1 MHIFVC
7 VGGGGGG
14 EKKKKTK
21 TQQERFL
28 ITQQDMSIILLMH
41 EQMLNDPR
49 LNITNLFTNIK
60 CIIRT
65 NRKGHKNV
73 HL

>member
-14 EKKKKTK
+14 EKKKQKK
-21 TQQERFL
+21 FL